1 MSEMNVYGGKRLQRT
16 RNGRM
21 LAGVCSGIGEY
32 VGIDPN
38 ILRLAFAIATF
49 FGGLGIGAYAVAWIL
64 IPEEGAPT
72 SIAQNILEKQK
83 DSHLWHDMR
92 LKFEGFQRNFSQPG
106 RPDGQQATYTR
117 TGADGSE
124 GPRG

>member
-1 MSEMNVYGGKRLQRT
+1 
-16 RNGRM
+16 M

-49 FGGLGIGAYAVAWIL
+49 FGGLGVGAYAVAWLL

-83 DSHLWHDMR
+83 DSHLWNDVK
-92 LKFEGFQRNFSQPG
+92 LKFEGFQRNLSQPSRPEG
-106 RPDGQQATYTR
+106 RQAPYTR
-117 TGADGSE
+117 TGADGPE
-124 GPRG
+124 GPRE

>member
-38 ILRLAFAIATF
+38 IVSASLR
-49 FGGLGIGAYAVAWIL
+49 AVVSAVNR
-64 IPEEGAPT
+64 
-72 SIAQNILEKQK
+72 AQ
-83 DSHLWHDMR
+83 R
-92 LKFEGFQRNFSQPG
+92 
-106 RPDGQQATYTR
+106 
-117 TGADGSE
+117 
-124 GPRG
+124 